1 MNKFARTGL
10 QAGIGVVLLTVE
22 VLFLSRASM
31 AQNSAQAVATPPC
44 LGAPHVFVPTN
55 HEQSTRCVQPGNNG
69 FVGGGG
75 MGIPIQ
81 FERPAGMT
89 VREFNQLER
98 RGNFKLLCARAF
110 IAPADNLGLPQGM
123 TATQFDQAN
132 RSGALELSPC
142 ATPHMRPPGSS

>member
-1 MNKFARTGL
+1 
-10 QAGIGVVLLTVE
+10 
-22 VLFLSRASM
+22 
-31 AQNSAQAVATPPC
+31 
-44 LGAPHVFVPTN
+44 
-55 HEQSTRCVQPGNNG
+55 
-69 FVGGGG
+69 

-110 IAPADNLGLPQGM
+110 IAPADNLALPQGM

-132 RSGALELSPC
+132 RSGTLELSPC